1 MFIISPDR
9 TGGGVTYTKWG
20 KKTCWHGTEHIYKGY
35 AGGGW
40 YNQKGNRA
48 NYLCLPKDPQYLN
61 TTVPTWQS
69 YLYGAEYETNNR
81 IFGKTTHDYNVPC
94 AVCHVSRKSDKIVI
108 PAKVSCPKSW
118 TRE

>member
-1 MFIISPDR
+1 MVLVVVLLIQDGARRLIDMELSIF
-9 TGGGVTYTKWG
+9 TKG
-20 KKTCWHGTEHIYKGY
+20 C

-48 NYLCLPKDPQYLN
+48 NYLCLPKDPQYFN

-69 YLYGAEYETNNR
+69 YLYEAEYESNNR
-81 IFGKTTHDYNVPC
+81 IFGKTTHDYNVFC

-108 PAKVSCPKSW
+108 PTKVSCPKSW